1 MKGHLEQR
9 WQDGKW
15 MVWCGAL
22 GGYMTE
28 TGYSQNTRKAI
39 KFEGPG
45 EAICAA
51 RECGF
56 AIVAW

>member
-1 MKGHLEQR
+1 MKGELECR
-9 WQDGKW
+9 HGKW
-15 MVWCGAL
+15 VAWCAAL
-22 GGYMTE
+22 GGYISD
-28 TGYSQNTRKAI
+28 TGFTKKFKKAL

-56 AIVAW
+56 AIIAW